1 MTLIPLIATSWV
13 VLAAFFVTLCRM
25 AGRSDAA
32 RTQSAASGTAESIYL
47 ASIEIWRDAPEL
59 ALRDL
64 RVEGELR
71 ADDRL
76 RTAAPRA
83 AHSSLAG

>member
-1 MTLIPLIATSWV
+1 MPLIPLIATSWV

-25 AGRSDAA
+25 AGRSDTAHA
-32 RTQSAASGTAESIYL
+32 QCASGAAERVYL

-59 ALRDL
+59 ALSDL

-71 ADDRL
+71 ADARL
-76 RTAAPRA
+76 HAAPRQH